1 MSLDI
6 TCPLPAEIG
15 DVSNVDCEVHFGQI
29 VRIAFARAAGA
40 IFTNETTFATE
51 AAWDVAL
58 AASDDTK
65 AVFSPL
71 FNNYIIPE
79 GGAATIGPD
88 TNETMFGELKVVGK
102 TAITTTGRFQGL
114 PFATKVEMEAYVSEG
129 AVFGNLGV
137 FLIDEFGKIYGKQV
151 GGAATTVTSIPVSS
165 FFIGDPGTEGYNT
178 LTYTPFQFNLK
189 SDWVDSVISVTTD
202 FDPILKQNP

>member
-1 MSLDI
+1 MSLEI
-6 TCPLPAEIG
+6 TCPLPSEITAI
-15 DVSNVDCEVHFGQI
+15 SNVDCEVHFGQI
-29 VRIAFARAAGA
+29 VRVAFARAAGA
-40 IFTNETTFATE
+40 VFTNETTFATE

-58 AASDDTK
+58 AATDDTK
-65 AVFSPL
+65 TVFSPL
-71 FNNYIIPE
+71 FNNYVIPE

-114 PFATKVEMEAYVSEG
+114 PFDTKKEMEAYVSEG

-137 FLIDEFGKIYGKQV
+137 FLIDEFSKIYGLQT

-165 FFIGDPGTEGYNT
+165 FFIGDPGTEGFNT

-189 SDWVDSVISVTTD
+189 ANWVDDVISVSPD
-202 FDPILKQNP
+202 FDPILKDNP